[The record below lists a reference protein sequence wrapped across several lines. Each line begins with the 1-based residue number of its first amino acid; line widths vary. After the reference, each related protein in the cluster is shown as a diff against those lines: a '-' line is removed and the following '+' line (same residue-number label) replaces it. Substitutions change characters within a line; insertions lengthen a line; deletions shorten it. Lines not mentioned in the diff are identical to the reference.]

1 MSKLLQKYE
10 EFLEELEL
18 TVEPFQKFA
27 LQETFTNEEC
37 QDMIAVCTAVAI
49 LRGQEEIS
57 KECIREIEHAL
68 KVFKL
73 EEGLN
78 K

>member
-1 MSKLLQKYE
+1 MSKLLKKYE

-37 QDMIAVCTAVAI
+37 QDIISVCTAVSI
-49 LRGQEEIS
+49 LRGQEEFN
-57 KECIREIEHAL
+57 KGCIREIENML
-68 KVFKL
+68 KIFKL
-73 EEGLN
+73 GEELN

>member
-18 TVEPFQKFA
+18 TVEPFQSLGLRESFSTK
-27 LQETFTNEEC
+27 EC
-37 QDMIAVCTAVAI
+37 QDMVSVPTAAAI
-49 LRGQEEIS
+49 LRSQEEIN
-57 KECIREIEHAL
+57 KECIREIEHVL
-68 KVFKL
+68 KNFKL
-73 EEGLN
+73 EEE

>member
-1 MSKLLQKYE
+1 MSKLLKKYE

-18 TVEPFQKFA
+18 TVESFQKFA

-37 QDMIAVCTAVAI
+37 QDMISVCTAVSI
-49 LRGQEEIS
+49 LRGQEEFN
-57 KECIREIEHAL
+57 KGCIREIGHSL

-73 EEGLN
+73 EEGVN

>member
-18 TVEPFQKFA
+18 TAEPFQKLA
-27 LQETFTNEEC
+27 LKETFTNEEC
-37 QDMIAVCTAVAI
+37 QDMVATCTAVAI
-49 LRGQEEIS
+49 LRSQEEIS
-57 KECIREIEHAL
+57 KECIREIERGL
-68 KVFKL
+68 KCFKL
-73 EEGLN
+73 EEE

>member
-18 TVEPFQKFA
+18 TVEPFQKLA

-37 QDMIAVCTAVAI
+37 QDMVATCTAESI
-49 LRGQEEIS
+49 LRSQEEIN
-57 KECIREIEHAL
+57 KECIREIENAVE
-68 KVFKL
+68 VFKL
-73 EEGLN
+73 EEGEVE
-78 K
+78 

>member
-18 TVEPFQKFA
+18 TVEPFQKLA

-37 QDMIAVCTAVAI
+37 QDMIAVCTAGSI
-49 LRGQEEIS
+49 LLSQEEFN

-73 EEGLN
+73 EEELL

>member
-18 TVEPFQKFA
+18 TVEPFQKLA
-27 LQETFTNEEC
+27 LQETFTNKEC
-37 QDMIAVCTAVAI
+37 QDMISVCTAAAV
-49 LRGQEEIS
+49 LRSQEEIS
-57 KECIREIEHAL
+57 KECIREIVNGL
-68 KVFKL
+68 KCFKL
-73 EEGLN
+73 DEE

>member
-18 TVEPFQKFA
+18 TVEPFQKLA
-27 LQETFTNEEC
+27 LQETFTNKEC
-37 QDMIAVCTAVAI
+37 QDMLSVSTAVAI
-49 LRGQEEIS
+49 LLSQEEIS
-57 KECIREIEHAL
+57 KECIREIEHGL

-73 EEGLN
+73 EEELN

>member
-18 TVEPFQKFA
+18 TVEPFQKLA
-27 LQETFTNEEC
+27 LQETFTNKEC
-37 QDMIAVCTAVAI
+37 QDMVSVCTAAAI
-49 LRGQEEIS
+49 LLSQEEIN
-57 KECIREIEHAL
+57 KECIREIEHGL
-68 KVFKL
+68 GIFKL
-73 EEGLN
+73 EEGLD